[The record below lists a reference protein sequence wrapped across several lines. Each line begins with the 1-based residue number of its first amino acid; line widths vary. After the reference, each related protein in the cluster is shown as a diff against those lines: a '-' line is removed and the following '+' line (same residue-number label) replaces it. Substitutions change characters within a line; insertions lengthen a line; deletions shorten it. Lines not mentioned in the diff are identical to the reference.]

1 MPNTT
6 GSDDR
11 SHDKKD
17 EHTAKREDQLTTAPK
32 STEADAAPRIEV
44 SETDSGLTR
53 IDIRDDAAARPGK
66 PETQP
71 HERDTQRDDPKPSDG
86 GAA

>member
-1 MPNTT
+1 MPSTT

-11 SHDKKD
+11 SHDKED

-32 STEADAAPRIEV
+32 STEDDATPRIEV

-53 IDIRDDAAARPGK
+53 IDIREDAGARPGK
-66 PETQP
+66 PDT
-71 HERDTQRDDPKPSDG
+71 ERKDPNQSDG